1 MNRTEFARKAISLIL
16 LALLAGVTILL
27 GKRSATGYD
36 CSLCPGK
43 GICKGK
49 SDCSTYIP

>member
-1 MNRTEFARKAISLIL
+1 MNRTEFARKAVSLIL
-16 LALLAGVTILL
+16 LTLLAGLTILL
-27 GKRSATGYD
+27 GKRAATGID
-36 CSLCPGK
+36 CNLCPGK